1 MDALLLRLD
10 DLEKEISR
18 LEGQIAEA
26 RRQRAASGAVV
37 PETHTEPTVPT
48 PAP

>member
-26 RRQRAASGAVV
+26 RRQRAASAAMAPQAHG
-37 PETHTEPTVPT
+37 EPTA